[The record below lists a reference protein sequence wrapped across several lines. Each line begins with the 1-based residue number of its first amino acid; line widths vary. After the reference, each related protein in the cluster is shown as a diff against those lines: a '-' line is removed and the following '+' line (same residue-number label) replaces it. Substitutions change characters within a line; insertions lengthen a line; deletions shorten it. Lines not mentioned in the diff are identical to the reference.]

1 MSNIQCDDIKCKDI
15 TADDIKINSK
25 SIFDLIYP
33 IGSIYISVTNLNPNT
48 AFPGTTWTKLQ
59 GGYALITTDND
70 SPNMSMEDA
79 SNHIPGEAA
88 QGGIPN
94 ITGRFS
100 FTDNNSTD
108 MRVRVAEASGAFY
121 STNYNNNYVSSDG
134 VPGAITSASVVD
146 INPSRQWNNYGMYQS
161 NVSNNNGRVIPDHIA
176 VVVWKR
182 ES

>member
-33 IGSIYISVTNLNPNT
+33 IGSIYISVTSLNPNT
-48 AFPGTTWTKLQ
+48 AFPGTTWIKLQ
-59 GGYALITTDND
+59 GGYALITTDNN

-94 ITGRFS
+94 ITG
-100 FTDNNSTD
+100 TTPVLNSLWNYVDATGFN
-108 MRVRVAEASGAFY
+108 EEFSGAIY
-121 STNYNNNYVSSDG
+121 SYIATSNG
-134 VPGAITSASVVD
+134 PGPTGSNKCQTRFGFDAS
-146 INPSRQWNNYGMYQS
+146 RCANNYGMYQS
-161 NVSNNNGRVIPDHIA
+161 GISNNNGRVIPDHIA
-176 VVVWKR
+176 VVVWRR